1 MKRDPEEKVHV
12 HKTYTQ
18 ITHTHTHTHAG
29 VSVSLSLSLSFSLS
43 SSPPPRLARSL
54 AHSRADEEGLLR
66 PAFVASRHEH
76 VASQLER
83 GACCCAILER
93 HGATHHDV
101 VVVVVVVIVSDLI
114 PMDGP
119 GTVTWEE
126 FLENAERFLVVSD
139 KISDGWKL
147 YGDKDIPG
155 QAYLVKRAKCFV
167 PSDTTARKDCST
179 DDDNDTQELQVRFR
193 QDLHE
198 AVSTSEMPFII
209 EHHILWSIS
218 YSVPVLFFNGWKSDF
233 PGINPVSVNE
243 AQTVH
248 GYKLNY
254 TELSQAIH
262 PIVGT
267 PFLQL
272 HPCLSQGLL
281 RTMSKSKNKLVSWL
295 SCVASTAL
303 NLKIH
308 PEYFKLTH

>member
-1 MKRDPEEKVHV
+1 
-12 HKTYTQ
+12 
-18 ITHTHTHTHAG
+18 
-29 VSVSLSLSLSFSLS
+29 
-43 SSPPPRLARSL
+43 
-54 AHSRADEEGLLR
+54 
-66 PAFVASRHEH
+66 
-76 VASQLER
+76 
-83 GACCCAILER
+83 
-93 HGATHHDV
+93 
-101 VVVVVVVIVSDLI
+101 
-114 PMDGP
+114 MDGP

-126 FLENAERFLVVSD
+126 FLENAEKFLVVSA
-139 KISDGWKL
+139 KISDGWEL
-147 YGDKDIPG
+147 RGDKDIPG
-155 QAYLVKRAKCFV
+155 EAYLVRRAKCFV
-167 PSDTTARKDCST
+167 PNDSATKKDGST
-179 DDDNDTQELQVRFR
+179 GDDDDAEEFHVKFR
-193 QDLHE
+193 EDPHE
-198 AVSTSEMPFII
+198 ATSTSETPFII
-209 EHHILWSIS
+209 EHHILWSVS

-248 GYKLNY
+248 GSKLNY

-295 SCVASTAL
+295 SCVAPAAL

>member
-1 MKRDPEEKVHV
+1 MKCDPEEKVLV

-18 ITHTHTHTHAG
+18 ITHTHTHTHA
-29 VSVSLSLSLSFSLS
+29 
-43 SSPPPRLARSL
+43 
-54 AHSRADEEGLLR
+54 
-66 PAFVASRHEH
+66 EH

-93 HGATHHDV
+93 HGATHHDDVVVV
-101 VVVVVVVIVSDLI
+101 VVVVVVVIVSDLV

-147 YGDKDIPG
+147 YGNKDIPG
-155 QAYLVKRAKCFV
+155 QAYLVRRAKCFV

-193 QDLHE
+193 QDPHE

-243 AQTVH
+243 AQTVY

>member
-1 MKRDPEEKVHV
+1 MESA
-12 HKTYTQ
+12 KTNILHGRGTSSGYLQDVLRKSVPYGKFLEFETTNCVDRLDYNSQ
-18 ITHTHTHTHAG
+18 
-29 VSVSLSLSLSFSLS
+29 SVSQSEL
-43 SSPPPRLARSL
+43 RS
-54 AHSRADEEGLLR
+54 G
-66 PAFVASRHEH
+66 
-76 VASQLER
+76 R
-83 GACCCAILER
+83 GR
-93 HGATHHDV
+93 
-101 VVVVVVVIVSDLI
+101 DLI

-155 QAYLVKRAKCFV
+155 QAYLVRRAKCFV

-193 QDLHE
+193 QDPHE

-262 PIVGT
+262 PIIGT

>member
-1 MKRDPEEKVHV
+1 MTEASETAPSSGL
-12 HKTYTQ
+12 
-18 ITHTHTHTHAG
+18 HTIF
-29 VSVSLSLSLSFSLS
+29 SVSSIRTNVPHMDRNSKELRLSCLLKIALT
-43 SSPPPRLARSL
+43 
-54 AHSRADEEGLLR
+54 SRA
-66 PAFVASRHEH
+66 
-76 VASQLER
+76 
-83 GACCCAILER
+83 
-93 HGATHHDV
+93 
-101 VVVVVVVIVSDLI
+101 

-126 FLENAERFLVVSD
+126 FLENAEKFLVVSA
-139 KISDGWKL
+139 KISDGWEL
-147 YGDKDIPG
+147 RGDKDIPG
-155 QAYLVKRAKCFV
+155 EAYLVRRAKCFV
-167 PSDTTARKDCST
+167 PNDSATKKDGST
-179 DDDNDTQELQVRFR
+179 GDDDDAEEFHVKFR
-193 QDLHE
+193 EDPHE
-198 AVSTSEMPFII
+198 ATSTSETPFII
-209 EHHILWSIS
+209 EHHILWSVS

-248 GYKLNY
+248 GSKLNY

-295 SCVASTAL
+295 SCVAPAAL